1 LNERS
6 GFSVIAI
13 DGPAASGKSTVAK
26 VLAAHLGFSYVNSGL
41 MYRSAAWLAYRQ
53 RINPDRSEAVWQTLR
68 NAELQFGLA
77 NKELFIRIGG
87 VDPVGHLKE
96 EVVNR
101 TVSSVATIP
110 EVRAFLSDQLRKFA
124 VLDDVVVEGRDI
136 GSVVFPET
144 PFKFYID
151 ASPEIRARR
160 RAAQGLK
167 DSPAHRDRID
177 SSRRSSPLMIADDA
191 EVIDTSSLT
200 IERVLK
206 DVVARLQRKGLASA
220 LSVNL

>member
-13 DGPAASGKSTVAK
+13 GGPAASGKSTVAK
-26 VLAAHLGFSYVNSGL
+26 VLAARLGFSYVNSGL
-41 MYRSAAWLAYRQ
+41 MYRSAAWLAHRQ
-53 RINPDRSEAVWQTLR
+53 RVNPDHSDVVWQTLR

-87 VDPVGHLKE
+87 VDPVAHLKE

-110 EVRAFLSDQLRKFA
+110 QVRAFLSDQLRKFA
-124 VLDDVVVEGRDI
+124 LLDNVVVEGRDI

-200 IERVLK
+200 IDRVLK

>member
-41 MYRSAAWLAYRQ
+41 MYRSAAWLAHQQ
-53 RINPDRSEAVWQTLR
+53 RVNPDHSNAVWQTLR

-77 NKELFIRIGG
+77 NKELFIRIDG
-87 VDPVGHLKE
+87 VDPVAHLKE

-124 VLDDVVVEGRDI
+124 LLDNVVVEGRDI

-191 EVIDTSSLT
+191 QVIDTSSLT
-200 IERVLK
+200 IDRVLK

>member
-13 DGPAASGKSTVAK
+13 DGPAASGKSTVAR
-26 VLAAHLGFSYVNSGL
+26 VLAIQLGFSYMNSGL
-41 MYRSAAWLAYRQ
+41 MYRSVAWLTHLR
-53 RINPDRSEAVWQTLR
+53 RINPASTDAVWR
-68 NAELQFGLA
+68 ALQSTQLEFGLEK
-77 NKELFIRIGG
+77 KELFVRIDG
-87 VDPVGHLKE
+87 VNPESHLKE

-101 TVSSVATIP
+101 TVSIVATIP
-110 EVRAFLSDQLRKFA
+110 EVREFLSRHIRKFSA
-124 VLDDVVVEGRDI
+124 LDNVVIEGRDI

-177 SSRRSSPLMIADDA
+177 SSRRSSPLVIADDA
-191 EVIDTSSLT
+191 AVIDTSSLT
-200 IERVLK
+200 IDRVVK
-206 DVVARLQRKGLASA
+206 DIVLRLQTKGLASA
-220 LSVNL
+220 FSVKL

>member
-1 LNERS
+1 MNERS

-41 MYRSAAWLAYRQ
+41 MYRSAAWLAHQQ
-53 RINPDRSEAVWQTLR
+53 RVHPEHSNAVWQTLR

-87 VDPVGHLKE
+87 VDPVAHLKE

-101 TVSSVATIP
+101 TVSNVATIS

-124 VLDDVVVEGRDI
+124 LLDNVVVEGRDI
-136 GSVVFPET
+136 GSVVFPDT

-200 IERVLK
+200 IDRVLK

>member
-13 DGPAASGKSTVAK
+13 DGPAASGKSSVAR
-26 VLAAHLGFSYVNSGL
+26 VLATQLGFSYVNSGL
-41 MYRSAAWLAYRQ
+41 MYRSAAWLAYLR
-53 RINPDRSEAVWQTLR
+53 RVNPEQSNAVWQALR
-68 NAELQFGLA
+68 TAELKFGIE
-77 NKELFIRIGG
+77 NKELYVRIDG
-87 VDPVGHLKE
+87 VDPEAHLKE

-101 TVSSVATIP
+101 TVSTVATIP
-110 EVRAFLSDQLRKFA
+110 EVRVFLSDHLRKFSA
-124 VLDDVVVEGRDI
+124 PDNVVVEGRDI

-177 SSRRSSPLMIADDA
+177 SSRRSSPLIIADDA

-200 IERVLK
+200 IERVVK
-206 DVVARLQRKGLASA
+206 DVVTRLRRKGLASA
-220 LSVNL
+220 MSLNP

>member
-1 LNERS
+1 MNERS
-6 GFSVIAI
+6 GFSVVAI
-13 DGPAASGKSTVAK
+13 DGPAASGKSSVAK

-41 MYRSAAWLAYRQ
+41 MYRTAAWVAHLR
-53 RINPDRSEAVWQTLR
+53 RINPDHTDAVWRALQS
-68 NAELQFGLA
+68 AELKFGLE
-77 NKELFIRIGG
+77 NKELFVRIDG
-87 VDPVGHLKE
+87 VDPETHLKE

-101 TVSSVATIP
+101 TVSIIATIP
-110 EVRAFLSDQLRKFA
+110 EVRGFLSDHLRRFSA
-124 VLDDVVVEGRDI
+124 LDNVVVEGRDI

-177 SSRRSSPLMIADDA
+177 SSRRSSPLMIAEDA
-191 EVIDTSSLT
+191 EVIDSSSLT
-200 IERVLK
+200 IERVAK
-206 DVVARLQRKGLASA
+206 DIVLRLQRKGLGSA
-220 LSVNL
+220 LTVNL

>member
-1 LNERS
+1 M
-6 GFSVIAI
+6 
-13 DGPAASGKSTVAK
+13 AK

-41 MYRSAAWLAYRQ
+41 MYRSAAWLAHRQ
-53 RINPDRSEAVWQTLR
+53 RVNPDHSDVVWQTLR

-87 VDPVGHLKE
+87 VDPVAHLKE

-124 VLDDVVVEGRDI
+124 LLDNVVVEGRDI

-200 IERVLK
+200 SDRVLK

>member
-1 LNERS
+1 MNERS

-41 MYRSAAWLAYRQ
+41 MYRSAAWLAHRQ
-53 RINPDRSEAVWQTLR
+53 RVNPDHSDVVWQTLR
-68 NAELQFGLA
+68 NAELQFGVA

-87 VDPVGHLKE
+87 VDPVAHLKE

-124 VLDDVVVEGRDI
+124 LLDNVVVEGRDI

-200 IERVLK
+200 SDRVLK

>member
-1 LNERS
+1 LNQRS

-26 VLAAHLGFSYVNSGL
+26 VLATQLGFSYVNSGL
-41 MYRSAAWLAYRQ
+41 MYRSAAWLAHQ
-53 RINPDRSEAVWQTLR
+53 RRVNPDHSDAVWQTLR

-87 VDPVGHLKE
+87 ADPVAHLKE

-110 EVRAFLSDQLRKFA
+110 EIRAFLSDQLRKFA
-124 VLDDVVVEGRDI
+124 LLDNVVVEGRDI

-177 SSRRSSPLMIADDA
+177 SSRRSSPLVIADDA

-200 IERVLK
+200 IDRVLK

>member
-1 LNERS
+1 M
-6 GFSVIAI
+6 
-13 DGPAASGKSTVAK
+13 AK
-26 VLAAHLGFSYVNSGL
+26 VLAAHVGFSYVNSGL
-41 MYRSAAWLAYRQ
+41 MYRSAAWLAHQ
-53 RINPDRSEAVWQTLR
+53 RRVNPDHSNAVWQTLR

-87 VDPVGHLKE
+87 VDPVAHLKE

-124 VLDDVVVEGRDI
+124 LLDNVVVEGRDI

-200 IERVLK
+200 IDRVLK

>member
-41 MYRSAAWLAYRQ
+41 MYRSAAWLAHQQ
-53 RINPDRSEAVWQTLR
+53 RVHPDHSNAVWQTLR
-68 NAELQFGLA
+68 NAEIQFGLA
-77 NKELFIRIGG
+77 KKELFIRIGG
-87 VDPVGHLKE
+87 VDPVAHLKE

-124 VLDDVVVEGRDI
+124 LLDDVVVEGRDI
-136 GSVVFPET
+136 GSVVFPDT

-200 IERVLK
+200 IDRVLK
-206 DVVARLQRKGLASA
+206 DVVARLQRKGLPSA

>member
-41 MYRSAAWLAYRQ
+41 MYRSAAWLAHRQ
-53 RINPDRSEAVWQTLR
+53 RVNPDHSDVVWQTLR

-77 NKELFIRIGG
+77 NIELFIRIGG
-87 VDPVGHLKE
+87 VDPVAHLKE

-124 VLDDVVVEGRDI
+124 LLDNVVVEGRDI

-200 IERVLK
+200 IDRVLK

>member
-26 VLAAHLGFSYVNSGL
+26 VLAAHVGFSYVNSGL
-41 MYRSAAWLAYRQ
+41 MYRSAAWLAHQQ
-53 RINPDRSEAVWQTLR
+53 RVHPDHSNAVWQILR

-87 VDPVGHLKE
+87 VDPVAHLKE

-124 VLDDVVVEGRDI
+124 LLDNVVVEGRDI

-200 IERVLK
+200 IDRVLK

>member
-41 MYRSAAWLAYRQ
+41 MYRSAAWLAHLQ
-53 RINPDRSEAVWQTLR
+53 RVNPEHSNAVWQTLR

-87 VDPVGHLKE
+87 VDPVAHLKE

-124 VLDDVVVEGRDI
+124 LLDNVVVEGRDI

-200 IERVLK
+200 IDRVLK
-206 DVVARLQRKGLASA
+206 DVVTRLQRKGLASA

>member
-1 LNERS
+1 M
-6 GFSVIAI
+6 
-13 DGPAASGKSTVAK
+13 AK

-41 MYRSAAWLAYRQ
+41 MYRSAAWLAHRQ
-53 RINPDRSEAVWQTLR
+53 RVNPDHSDMVWQTLR

-87 VDPVGHLKE
+87 VDPVAHLKE

-110 EVRAFLSDQLRKFA
+110 EVRAFLSDQLRKFWL
-124 VLDDVVVEGRDI
+124 LDNVVVEGRDI

-200 IERVLK
+200 IDRVLK
-206 DVVARLQRKGLASA
+206 DVVTRLQRKGLASA

>member
-1 LNERS
+1 MNERS

-13 DGPAASGKSTVAK
+13 DGPD
-26 VLAAHLGFSYVNSGL
+26 
-41 MYRSAAWLAYRQ
+41 
-53 RINPDRSEAVWQTLR
+53 PDHSDVVWQTLR

-87 VDPVGHLKE
+87 ADPVAHLKE

-124 VLDDVVVEGRDI
+124 LLDNVVVEGRDI

-191 EVIDTSSLT
+191 EIIDTSSLT
-200 IERVLK
+200 IDRVLK
-206 DVVARLQRKGLASA
+206 DVVTRLQRKGLASA

>member
-26 VLAAHLGFSYVNSGL
+26 VLAARLGFSYVNSGL
-41 MYRSAAWLAYRQ
+41 MYRSAAWLAHQQ
-53 RINPDRSEAVWQTLR
+53 RVHPDHSNAVWQTLR
-68 NAELQFGLA
+68 NAEIQFGLA

-87 VDPVGHLKE
+87 VDPVAHLKE

-124 VLDDVVVEGRDI
+124 LLDNVVVEGRDI
-136 GSVVFPET
+136 GSVVFPDT
-144 PFKFYID
+144 PLKFYID

-200 IERVLK
+200 IDRVLK
-206 DVVARLQRKGLASA
+206 DVVARLQKKGLPSA
-220 LSVNL
+220 LSLNL

>member
-1 LNERS
+1 MNERS

-26 VLAAHLGFSYVNSGL
+26 VLAARLGFSYVNSGL
-41 MYRSAAWLAYRQ
+41 MYRSAAWLAHRQ
-53 RINPDRSEAVWQTLR
+53 RVNPDHSDVVWQTLR

-87 VDPVGHLKE
+87 VDPVAHLKE

-110 EVRAFLSDQLRKFA
+110 QVRAFLSDQLRKFA
-124 VLDDVVVEGRDI
+124 LLDNVVVEGRDI

-200 IERVLK
+200 SDRVLK

>member
-41 MYRSAAWLAYRQ
+41 MYRSAAWLAHLH
-53 RINPDRSEAVWQTLR
+53 RINPDHSDAVWQTLR

-87 VDPVGHLKE
+87 VDPVAHLKE

-101 TVSSVATIP
+101 TVSSVSTIP
-110 EVRAFLSDQLRKFA
+110 EVRAFLSDQLRRFA
-124 VLDDVVVEGRDI
+124 VLDDVVIEGRDI
-136 GSVVFPET
+136 GSVVFPQT

-151 ASPEIRARR
+151 ATPEIRARR

-206 DVVARLQRKGLASA
+206 DVVTHLQRKGLASA
-220 LSVNL
+220 LNVNL

>member
-1 LNERS
+1 
-6 GFSVIAI
+6 
-13 DGPAASGKSTVAK
+13 
-26 VLAAHLGFSYVNSGL
+26 
-41 MYRSAAWLAYRQ
+41 MYRSAAWLAHLH
-53 RINPDRSEAVWQTLR
+53 RINPDHSDAVWQALR
-68 NAELQFGLA
+68 HAELQFGLA
-77 NKELFIRIGG
+77 KKELFIRIGG
-87 VDPVGHLKE
+87 VDPVAHLKE

-110 EVRAFLSDQLRKFA
+110 EVRAFLSDHLRKFA
-124 VLDDVVVEGRDI
+124 GLDNVVVEGRDI

-220 LSVNL
+220 LNVNL

>member
-6 GFSVIAI
+6 GFSVVAI
-13 DGPAASGKSTVAK
+13 DGPAASGKSSVAK

-41 MYRSAAWLAYRQ
+41 MYRTAAWVAHLR
-53 RINPDRSEAVWQTLR
+53 RINPDHTDAVWRALQS
-68 NAELQFGLA
+68 AELKFGLE
-77 NKELFIRIGG
+77 NKELFVRIDG
-87 VDPVGHLKE
+87 VDPETHLKE

-101 TVSSVATIP
+101 TVSIIATIP
-110 EVRAFLSDQLRKFA
+110 EVRGFLSDHLRRFSA
-124 VLDDVVVEGRDI
+124 LDNVVVEGRDI

-177 SSRRSSPLMIADDA
+177 SSRRSSPLMIAEDA
-191 EVIDTSSLT
+191 EVIDSSSLT
-200 IERVLK
+200 IERVAK
-206 DVVARLQRKGLASA
+206 DIVLRLQRKGLGSA
-220 LSVNL
+220 LTVNL

>member
-26 VLAAHLGFSYVNSGL
+26 VLAARLGFSYVNSGL
-41 MYRSAAWLAYRQ
+41 MYRSAAWLAHRQ
-53 RINPDRSEAVWQTLR
+53 RVNPDHSDVVWQTLR
-68 NAELQFGLA
+68 NAELQFGVA

-87 VDPVGHLKE
+87 VDPVAHLKE

-110 EVRAFLSDQLRKFA
+110 QVRAFLSDQLRKFA
-124 VLDDVVVEGRDI
+124 LLDNVVVEGRDI

-200 IERVLK
+200 SDRVLK

>member
-1 LNERS
+1 M
-6 GFSVIAI
+6 
-13 DGPAASGKSTVAK
+13 AK

>member
-13 DGPAASGKSTVAK
+13 DGPAASGKSTVAR
-26 VLAAHLGFSYVNSGL
+26 VLAAKLGFSYVNSGL
-41 MYRSAAWLAYRQ
+41 MYRSAAWLAHLR
-53 RINPDRSEAVWQTLR
+53 RINPASSDAVWR
-68 NAELQFGLA
+68 ALQSSLLEFGLEK
-77 NKELFIRIGG
+77 KELFVRIDG
-87 VDPVGHLKE
+87 VNPELHLKE

-101 TVSSVATIP
+101 TVSIVATIP
-110 EVRAFLSDQLRKFA
+110 EVREFLSRHIRKFSALDHA
-124 VLDDVVVEGRDI
+124 VIEGRDI
-136 GSVVFPET
+136 GSVVFPAT

-191 EVIDTSSLT
+191 VVIDTSSLT
-200 IERVLK
+200 IDRVVK
-206 DVVARLQRKGLASA
+206 DIVLRLQTKGLAPA

>member
-41 MYRSAAWLAYRQ
+41 MYRSAAWLAHLH
-53 RINPDRSEAVWQTLR
+53 RINPDHSDAVWQTLR

-87 VDPVGHLKE
+87 VDPVAHLKE

-101 TVSSVATIP
+101 TVSSVSTIP
-110 EVRAFLSDQLRKFA
+110 EVRAFLSDQLRRFA
-124 VLDDVVVEGRDI
+124 VLADVVIEGRDI
-136 GSVVFPET
+136 GSVVFPQT

-151 ASPEIRARR
+151 AAPEIRARR

-206 DVVARLQRKGLASA
+206 DVVTHLQRKGLASA
-220 LSVNL
+220 LNVNL